1 VKSFLSKSL
10 LATMLAAPLFG
21 GAASAQQQI
30 VLKVADHYPV
40 ASPTAAATARH
51 FMAEV
56 TRQTNGRVKF
66 EYFPA
71 EQLGKSKDMLT
82 LTLTGVT
89 DIGFAAPAYVSD
101 RLPLGAV
108 AELPGTFTDACDGT
122 RAFLNMARDGI
133 LAEREYK
140 PNQIRLLI
148 AMLLPPYQILTR
160 PGMTG
165 LSSIQG
171 LKLRTG
177 GGLQDISTRAL
188 GAVPVRIAGA
198 DVYESMA
205 RGTLDGLV
213 FPLPAIEQFKLQE
226 HVKFSTQGM
235 NFGSFASTYVISER
249 KWNSLPADI
258 RAIMDKVG
266 LETSLSACAKIGAD
280 QGPSVDRLKA
290 AGVRFVDFSAADKA
304 KVEEVLRPVG
314 QQWAKQLDDRGL
326 PGSAVLKS
334 YLDEL
339 QKIRK

>member
-1 VKSFLSKSL
+1 MNRLLSKSL
-10 LATMLAAPLFG
+10 LAAALAGPLFG
-21 GAASAQQQI
+21 ATALAQQI
-30 VLKVADHYPV
+30 TLKVADHYPA

-108 AELPGTFTDACDGT
+108 AELPGTFSDPCDGT
-122 RAFLNMARDGI
+122 RAFWNLAREGI

-140 PNQIRLLI
+140 PNQIRLMI
-148 AMLLPPYQILTR
+148 ALLLPPYQILTR
-160 PGMTG
+160 PNLTG
-165 LSSIQG
+165 LASIQG

-177 GGLQDISTRAL
+177 GGLQDISIKSL

-213 FPLPAIEQFKLQE
+213 FPLSSIEQFKLQE
-226 HVKFSTQGM
+226 HVKFSTQGQ
-235 NFGSFASTYVISER
+235 NFGSFASTYVISDR
-249 KWNSLPADI
+249 KWNSLPADV

-266 LETSLSACAKIGAD
+266 LETSMQACAKIGAD
-280 QGPSVDRLKA
+280 QGPAMERLKA
-290 AGVRFVDFSAADKA
+290 AGVRFIDLSAADKA
-304 KVEEVLRPVG
+304 KIEESLRPVG
-314 QQWAKQLDDRGL
+314 QQWAKQLDDRGQ
-326 PGSAVLKS
+326 PGTAVLNAF
-334 YLDEL
+334 LEEL
-339 QKIRK
+339 KKVRK